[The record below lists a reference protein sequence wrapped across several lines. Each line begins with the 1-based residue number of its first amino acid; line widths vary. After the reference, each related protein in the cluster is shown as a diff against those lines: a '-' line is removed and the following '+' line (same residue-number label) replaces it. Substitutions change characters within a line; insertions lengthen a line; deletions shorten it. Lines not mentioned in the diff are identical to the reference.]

1 MLADSWSS
9 SRSLGFRAAEYGGC
23 YPRNRRKQIPLE
35 RTCWGFGFCFPW
47 PISWCNGCQMRS
59 MFLDSCH
66 ISWLWEWSRNRD
78 TYKLLI
84 SPVPPE
90 TQNTK
95 HMFAF
100 WEFSP
105 VGFTWPMIQFRSYVQ
120 NRKAKKRGIIRGNK
134 GLWLLFSPEWVNICI
149 KEESVGHL
157 IRWYWQRT
165 QKLLFSFRSV
175 GHAFVEELVEQLESS
190 WFLSWQIFLGSCQSS
205 LSWNS

>member
-1 MLADSWSS
+1 MGVRWDPC
-9 SRSLGFRAAEYGGC
+9 SLIAA
-23 YPRNRRKQIPLE
+23 
-35 RTCWGFGFCFPW
+35 T
-47 PISWCNGCQMRS
+47 
-59 MFLDSCH
+59 FLDSGNGLE
-66 ISWLWEWSRNRD
+66 IEILA
-78 TYKLLI
+78 KLLI

-190 WFLSWQIFLGSCQSS
+190 WFPSWQIFLGSCQSS